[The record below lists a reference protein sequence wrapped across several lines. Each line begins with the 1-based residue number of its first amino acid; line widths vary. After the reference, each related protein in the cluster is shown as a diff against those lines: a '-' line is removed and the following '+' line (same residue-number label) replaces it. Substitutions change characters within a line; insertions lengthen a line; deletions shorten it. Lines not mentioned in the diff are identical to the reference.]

1 MGWRPLL
8 TGPTR
13 EEALECATALI
24 RSLPAPG
31 ATDQRGAGLAA
42 GSAGFAVCHAVAA
55 QVLADEQAA
64 GLATACLDNA
74 VDVMA
79 SLPLSLSLYSGF
91 TGIAWSAD
99 LVDRLLPGGIGD
111 RNDEID
117 LALARAVP
125 RYPQDGPYDLID
137 GLAGIG
143 VYALARWPRPAA
155 ADCLGGV
162 LERLAGRARSEA
174 DGAYWW
180 TGESGLAGRRAQL
193 YPNGGV
199 DLGVAHGMAGLLPL
213 LARARALGVGGPAVR
228 VLLDNAVRW
237 LTARL
242 IGSPAGTTVPSFI
255 ARDIEPEPARTAW
268 CYGDPG
274 VAIALL
280 LAARDAAEPSW
291 ERTGTDLAISAA
303 RRPPELTRVTDAG
316 VCHGTAGLAHLFN
329 RLYQMTG
336 EAEIA
341 AAAGFWMERTLEA
354 CAGALTADGGPA
366 PWNGPGLLEGAA
378 GVALVLL
385 AACVPAEPVWDQML
399 LVSTGLDV
407 IVSVP

>member
-1 MGWRPLL
+1 M
-8 TGPTR
+8 
-13 EEALECATALI
+13 
-24 RSLPAPG
+24 
-31 ATDQRGAGLAA
+31 
-42 GSAGFAVCHAVAA
+42 
-55 QVLADEQAA
+55 
-64 GLATACLDNA
+64 
-74 VDVMA
+74 
-79 SLPLSLSLYSGF
+79 
-91 TGIAWSAD
+91 
-99 LVDRLLPGGIGD
+99 
-111 RNDEID
+111 
-117 LALARAVP
+117 
-125 RYPQDGPYDLID
+125 
-137 GLAGIG
+137 
-143 VYALARWPRPAA
+143 
-155 ADCLGGV
+155 
-162 LERLAGRARSEA
+162 
-174 DGAYWW
+174 
-180 TGESGLAGRRAQL
+180 

-213 LARARALGVGGPAVR
+213 LARAWALGVGGPAVR
-228 VLLDNAVRW
+228 ALLDNAVRW

-242 IGSPAGTTVPSFI
+242 IGSPTGTTIPSFI

-280 LAARDAAEPSW
+280 LAARDAAEPGW

-336 EAEIA
+336 EAELA

-354 CAGALTADGGPA
+354 CARALTADGGPA

-385 AACVPAEPVWDQML
+385 AGCVPAEPVWDQML

-407 IVSVP
+407 IVSAP

>member
-1 MGWRPLL
+1 
-8 TGPTR
+8 
-13 EEALECATALI
+13 
-24 RSLPAPG
+24 
-31 ATDQRGAGLAA
+31 
-42 GSAGFAVCHAVAA
+42 
-55 QVLADEQAA
+55 
-64 GLATACLDNA
+64 
-74 VDVMA
+74 
-79 SLPLSLSLYSGF
+79 
-91 TGIAWSAD
+91 
-99 LVDRLLPGGIGD
+99 LLPGGIDD

-137 GLAGIG
+137 GLAGLG

-155 ADCLGGV
+155 ADCLGAV
-162 LERLAGRARSEA
+162 LECLAGRARSES

-193 YPNGGV
+193 YPTGGV

-213 LARARALGVGGPAVR
+213 LARACALGVGGPAVR
-228 VLLDNAVRW
+228 ALLDNAVRW

-242 IGSPAGTTVPSFI
+242 IGSPAGTTIPSFI

-280 LAARDAAEPSW
+280 LAARDAAEPGW

-336 EAEIA
+336 EAEVA
-341 AAAGFWMERTLEA
+341 AAAVFWMERTLEA

-407 IVSVP
+407 IVSAP